1 MKKVSAILATRVATT
16 AVSTVLIGLATSLA
30 FADIRID
37 EAVKLQESG
46 KIKSFDELN
55 QVVLKHHPDANITDS
70 EVEDAY
76 GRYVYQ
82 VELLDKSGQ
91 EWDLDIDATSGEVL
105 KSQKDD

>member
-1 MKKVSAILATRVATT
+1 MKKVSTILAKGVVTT
-16 AVSTVLIGLATSLA
+16 ALLGLATCLA

-46 KIKSFDELN
+46 KIKPFDELN
-55 QVVLKHHPDANITDS
+55 QVVLKLHPDANITDS

-105 KSQKDD
+105 KSRKDD